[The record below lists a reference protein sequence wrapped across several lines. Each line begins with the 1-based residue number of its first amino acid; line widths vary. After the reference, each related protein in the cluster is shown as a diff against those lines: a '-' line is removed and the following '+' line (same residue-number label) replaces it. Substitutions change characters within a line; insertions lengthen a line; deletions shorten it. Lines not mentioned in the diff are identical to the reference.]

1 MNLNRIKELFVAN
14 KEVHFK
20 LFSLDYTIKQIDNN
34 VVIIY
39 ADIYSSRPSK
49 YNTIDELLNNYT
61 IYNEKLIDN
70 GNRIINIKW

>member
-1 MNLNRIKELFVAN
+1 MNVNRIKELFVAN

-39 ADIYSSRPSK
+39 ADIYSGRPSR
-49 YNTIDELLNNYT
+49 YNTIDELLNNFT
-61 IYNEKLIDN
+61 VYNETLINN
-70 GNRIINIKW
+70 GNRIINIR

>member
-1 MNLNRIKELFVAN
+1 MNVNRIKELFVAN

-61 IYNEKLIDN
+61 IYNEILSDN
-70 GNRIINIKW
+70 DNRIINIK

>member
-1 MNLNRIKELFVAN
+1 MNVNRIKELFVAN

-61 IYNEKLIDN
+61 IYNEALIDN
-70 GNRIINIKW
+70 GNRIINIK

>member
-1 MNLNRIKELFVAN
+1 MNVNRIKELFVAN

-34 VVIIY
+34 VVIIS

-61 IYNEKLIDN
+61 IYNETLIDN
-70 GNRIINIKW
+70 GNRIINIK

>member
-1 MNLNRIKELFVAN
+1 MNVNKIKELFVAN

-20 LFSLDYTIKQIDNN
+20 LFSLDYTIKQFDDN

-39 ADIYSSRPSK
+39 ADIYSGRPSK

-61 IYNEKLIDN
+61 IYNEILSDN
-70 GNRIINIKW
+70 DNRIINIK